1 MISVMSFTTE
11 SVCCME
17 DGYGFQDE
25 VLESVDDWFCPNCE
39 VDLGDEC
46 DETFKA

>member
-11 SVCCME
+11 SVCWVWVP
-17 DGYGFQDE
+17 DE